1 MVIILAVAAKLSK
14 ILVILLPLFVDSP
27 PSSSDFSDIT
37 LSSVLSLLISM
48 IFLKDF
54 ESFDFGSAAI
64 LVKSIL
70 S

>member
-14 ILVILLPLFVDSP
+14 TLVILLPLFVDSP

-37 LSSVLSLLISM
+37 LSVLSLLISM